1 MKEHQ
6 NTAHDGSNSV
16 VGSMGSIGSLGPLVG
31 IQDGSMALGGIM
43 MSNGEVP
50 EASYNTMKYALQT
63 DPNKAGDNKN

>member
-1 MKEHQ
+1 
-6 NTAHDGSNSV
+6 
-16 VGSMGSIGSLGPLVG
+16 MGSIGSLGPLVG

-63 DPNKAGDNKN
+63 DPNKGGDNKT